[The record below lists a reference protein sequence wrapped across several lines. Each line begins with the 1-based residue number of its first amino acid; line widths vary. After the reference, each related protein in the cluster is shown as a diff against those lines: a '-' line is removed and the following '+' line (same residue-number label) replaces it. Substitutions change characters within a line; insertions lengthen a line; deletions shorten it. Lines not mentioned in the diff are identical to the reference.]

1 MTIEQILLHL
11 KIDGFC
17 VVEDVIPEGE
27 VDAIRESS
35 LASLAESK
43 AKPPYKNS
51 TAESDDHE
59 GFINI
64 NQSFSRYLTDDRV
77 LGVAEALFGPHVRAH
92 ETLLIARHPTPKNK
106 RRRSGFHVDSPL
118 APCFAAHL
126 RPPYPDTVMTLRA
139 FWFFTPFTR
148 DNGATYVVPGS
159 HRMHISLP
167 QVEDI
172 GVDMQEPYSTEMQV
186 LGKAGSV
193 LIWDTRL
200 WHTNGINH
208 SNESRVFLSMAY
220 IPWWFN
226 LETDRPGSIQNEY
239 LIDQNSATKRGVS
252 LISAHVYESLPEDV
266 KPLFL
271 HWVEGL

>member
-11 KIDGFC
+11 RIDGFC
-17 VVEDVIPEGE
+17 VVEGVIPEGE

-43 AKPPYKNS
+43 AKPPHKNS

-64 NQSFSRYLTDDRV
+64 NQSFAPYLTDDRV
-77 LGVAEALFGPHVRAH
+77 LGVAEAIFGPHVRAH
-92 ETLLIARHPTPKNK
+92 ETLLIARHPTPENK
-106 RRRSGFHVDSPL
+106 SRRSGLHVDSPL
-118 APCFAAHL
+118 APGFAAHL

-139 FWFFTPFTR
+139 FWFLTPFTQE
-148 DNGATYVVPGS
+148 NGATYVVPGS
-159 HRMHISLP
+159 HRMHTSP

-172 GVDMQEPYSTEMQV
+172 GVNTNEPYPTEMQA

-220 IPWWFN
+220 VPWWFN
-226 LETDRPGSIQNEY
+226 LETDWPGSVQNEY
-239 LIDQNSATKRGVS
+239 LRDDNGATKRGVS
-252 LISAHVYESLPEDV
+252 LIPAHVYESLPEDV

-271 HWVEGL
+271 HWVENR